1 MARLPQPGSDEG
13 TWGDVLNT
21 YLSVSHDTDG
31 TIKTDAVPADAIQDD
46 SVSQVKLA
54 TTNSPSNGQVLSYNG
69 TDLVWSNAGSPDPSM
84 GGDLSGTASNA
95 QIVAGAVG
103 ATELATDA
111 VTTIKILNSN
121 VTDAKIATGVA
132 QSKITNLVSD
142 LAGKEPA
149 ITGGSTAQYWRGDKS
164 FQTLDKTAVGLAN
177 VDNTSDANK
186 PVSGATQTALN
197 GKVSVINGGGETY
210 FDAGNSGAAKSLDL
224 TNGNVQKLTLTA
236 NCTITLTSPTS
247 GTYRSML
254 LYVFQ
259 DGTGSRTITWPGSV
273 SWGTAGAPT
282 LTTTASKMDKILL
295 DTVDGGT
302 TWYGSA
308 GPGGF

>member
-1 MARLPQPGSDEG
+1 MVRLPQPGADEG
-13 TWGDVLNT
+13 TWGDILNT
-21 YLSVSHDTDG
+21 YLSVSHATDG
-31 TIKTDAVPADAIQDD
+31 TIKTDAVPAGAIQDG
-46 SVSQVKLA
+46 SVSEAKLA
-54 TTNSPSNGQVLSYNG
+54 ATNTPSNGQVLSFNG
-69 TDLVWSNAGSPDPSM
+69 TDLVWTNSGSGDPAL

-95 QIVAGAVG
+95 QIVAGVVG
-103 ATELATDA
+103 PTELATNA
-111 VTTIKILNSN
+111 VTTVKIADSN

-132 QSKITNLVSD
+132 QSKITNLTSD
-142 LAGKEPA
+142 LAAKEPT
-149 ITGGSTAQYWRGDKS
+149 ITAGTTAQYWRGDKS
-164 FQTLDKTAVGLAN
+164 WQTLDKTAVGLAN

-210 FDAGNSGAAKSLDL
+210 FDAGNSGAAKTLDL

-236 NCTITLTSPTS
+236 NCTITLTAPTS
-247 GTYRSML
+247 GAYRSML

-259 DGTGSRTITWPGSV
+259 DATGSRTITWPAAV
-273 SWGTAGAPT
+273 KWGTAGAPT

-302 TWYGSA
+302 NWYGSA